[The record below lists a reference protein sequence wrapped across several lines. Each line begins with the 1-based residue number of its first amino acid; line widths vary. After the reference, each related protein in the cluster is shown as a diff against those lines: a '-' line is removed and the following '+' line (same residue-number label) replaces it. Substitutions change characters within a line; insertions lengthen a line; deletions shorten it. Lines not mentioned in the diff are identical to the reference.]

1 MRQVFRVLA
10 YVVAAGVVVQAAVM
24 VYAVA
29 GMGLFIDEGGV
40 LDQAAM
46 EQSMSGEALFPEE
59 IGLMLHGM
67 TGTMVLPIIALL
79 TFVASFF
86 AGVRGAWRWGLAIF
100 LLVALQVTLGIAG
113 HSVPFLGALH
123 GVNALLLFGV
133 AMYTG
138 WRVTARDRAMHATPA
153 LAAPGGMT
161 AGGVTP

>member
-24 VYAVA
+24 VYAIA
-29 GMGLFIDEGGV
+29 GLGLFVDEGGV

-46 EQSMSGEALFPEE
+46 DQSAAGQSLFPEE
-59 IGLMLHGM
+59 VGLMLHGM
-67 TGTMVLPIIALL
+67 NGMLVLPAVALL

-86 AGVRGAWRWGLAIF
+86 AGVRGAWRWGLAIL
-100 LLVALQVTLGIAG
+100 LLVALQVTLGLAG

-123 GVNALLLFGV
+123 GVNALLLFAV

-138 WRVTARDRAMHATPA
+138 WRVAARGRSGPAAATTTTPG
-153 LAAPGGMT
+153 LA
-161 AGGVTP
+161 AGGVAP

>member
-10 YVVAAGVVVQAAVM
+10 YAVAAGVVVQAAVM

-29 GMGLFIDEGGV
+29 GLGLFIDQGGV

-46 EQSMSGEALFPEE
+46 EQSGSGQSLFPEE
-59 IGLMLHGM
+59 LGFMLHGM
-67 TGTMVLPIIALL
+67 NGTMVLPVLALL

-86 AGVRGAWRWGLAIF
+86 AGVRGAWRWGLAIL
-100 LLVALQVTLGIAG
+100 LLVALQVVLGLAG

-133 AMYTG
+133 ALYTG
-138 WRVTARDRAMHATPA
+138 WRVTARDRALHAVPA
-153 LAAPGGMT
+153 TAPQGGLA
-161 AGGVTP
+161 AGGVAP